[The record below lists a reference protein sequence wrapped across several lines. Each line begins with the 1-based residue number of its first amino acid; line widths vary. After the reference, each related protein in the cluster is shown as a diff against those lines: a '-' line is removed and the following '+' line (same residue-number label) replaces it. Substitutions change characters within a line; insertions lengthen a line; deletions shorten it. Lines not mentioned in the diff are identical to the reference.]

1 MKIMDA
7 KKRLLDTGQEIR
19 DQATR
24 AVEDIQDAA
33 ASVKDS
39 TDVVA
44 ASLIVLG
51 VISLVTLLL
60 VVNVNMKVA
69 R

>member
-33 ASVKDS
+33 ASVKGS